1 MPAAGSAD
9 VAKAR
14 ALFLDYQAWLDVD
27 LCFQGFAEELA
38 SLPGSYVPLKGG
50 LWLAR
55 VGSGSH
61 RALEGEVAGVVALRP
76 LAQDGVCELKRLW
89 VRPGFRGLGLGRRLV
104 ETALAAA
111 RAAGHRTMLLD
122 TLPQMA
128 DARRLYDLLGF
139 RETKPYY
146 HNPVAGVVYMAL
158 ALHESDARS
167 G

>member
-122 TLPQMA
+122 TLPQMT

>member
-139 RETKPYY
+139 RETTPYY

>member
-55 VGSGSH
+55 VGCGSH
-61 RALEGEVAGVVALRP
+61 RALVGVVAGVVALRP

-122 TLPQMA
+122 TLPQMT